1 MGHLGGSRRQLSR
14 VRLKKGIEN
23 NASRSMLREL
33 PNSSLGKHVEKEE
46 LLVLDCRVLFV
57 VGDARW
63 ARGEVRQ
70 S

>member
-1 MGHLGGSRRQLSR
+1 M
-14 VRLKKGIEN
+14 RLKKGSEN
-23 NASRSMLREL
+23 NASHCMLREL
-33 PNSSLGKHVEKEE
+33 PNSSLGKHVEKDEP
-46 LLVLDCRVLFV
+46 LVLDCRVLFV